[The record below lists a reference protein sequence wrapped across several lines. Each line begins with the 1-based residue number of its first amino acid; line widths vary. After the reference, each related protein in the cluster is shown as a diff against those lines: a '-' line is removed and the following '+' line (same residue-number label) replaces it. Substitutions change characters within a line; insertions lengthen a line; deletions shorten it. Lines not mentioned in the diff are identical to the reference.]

1 MLLGA
6 EQPQHAL
13 PQLGGSS
20 LGWLHAQQ
28 EPASSAS
35 LLIDLYNKKTG
46 IFTPK
51 PPLAVAQK
59 TTEPTSQKPL
69 AAELLTT
76 TSLQP
81 TMVDVTMHTP
91 VPDAGASGAAAPP
104 PFAPTSD
111 CYSLKATFGLAAYS
125 NDGQPVSHDGTHIA
139 PNWFA
144 LALCTSARG
153 GAAATPQQARQYG
166 QVLNA
171 LAARLR
177 NTLNALLSHE
187 NLGLCEI
194 GAQLELRQTHTVEPI
209 APRAAQEELLQDDDA
224 SKAVASAT
232 FTVEPDVQQ
241 QQQHASVDVT
251 LRIDPLTSHMLR
263 TRFDEYDRLKQEE
276 ILDDPVP
283 YGHED
288 LLWGQTISEM
298 FWLAGAE
305 MRADVKRRDAVA
317 FDQCLCDAEM
327 LKVPNAPPHVAT
339 EQTQDPTTHGS
350 TVRWRMAV
358 APMAEA

>member
-46 IFTPK
+46 ILK
-51 PPLAVAQK
+51 PPLAVAV
-59 TTEPTSQKPL
+59 
-69 AAELLTT
+69 ELLTT
-76 TSLQP
+76 TSLLP

-91 VPDAGASGAAAPP
+91 VPGAPP

-209 APRAAQEELLQDDDA
+209 APRAAQELLQDDA

-232 FTVEPDVQQ
+232 FTVEPDVQ

-263 TRFDEYDRLKQEE
+263 TRFDEYDRLKKEE

-317 FDQCLCDAEM
+317 FGQCLCDAEM